1 MRNYVVLTKKTKSGL
16 SILQKYHI
24 ECLFVIDFP
33 ISNAMHQNIKSG
45 HLWTVGN
52 RLFKFSSDM
61 FLCFL
66 NFLQ

>member
-1 MRNYVVLTKKTKSGL
+1 MRNYVVLTKKTKIRIIYSVEI
-16 SILQKYHI
+16 SYRMFICY
-24 ECLFVIDFP
+24 LFSYFKCND
-33 ISNAMHQNIKSG
+33 QNIKSG

-52 RLFKFSSDM
+52 RLFKFSSGM